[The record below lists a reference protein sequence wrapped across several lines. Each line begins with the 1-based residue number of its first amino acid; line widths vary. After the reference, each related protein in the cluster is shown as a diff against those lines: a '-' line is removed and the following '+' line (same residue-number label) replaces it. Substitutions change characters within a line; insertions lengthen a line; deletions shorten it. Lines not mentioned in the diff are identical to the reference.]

1 VSKNLLIRCL
11 ATLIFSFV
19 LCSCSTVFLNG
30 GTGLNSLGAPRVI
43 EMQMQVTRGSNSYTM
58 DLVVEVQKQGLII
71 IGSSF
76 GIRVF
81 TLSYDGNLITE
92 GIGSKLPFYLPNK
105 LIVDDVILAL
115 SPRSSLEVGLP
126 KNCNLLSEGEV
137 SQIYCDETL
146 LVSIRRNKMPDKND
160 LVSLERFHPEYKVN
174 FVISEVK

>member
-1 VSKNLLIRCL
+1 
-11 ATLIFSFV
+11 
-19 LCSCSTVFLNG
+19 
-30 GTGLNSLGAPRVI
+30 
-43 EMQMQVTRGSNSYTM
+43 MQMQVTRGSNSYTM

>member
-1 VSKNLLIRCL
+1 
-11 ATLIFSFV
+11 
-19 LCSCSTVFLNG
+19 
-30 GTGLNSLGAPRVI
+30 
-43 EMQMQVTRGSNSYTM
+43 MQMQVTRGSNSYTM
-58 DLVVEVQKQGLII
+58 DLVVEVRKQDLII

-92 GIGSKLPFYLPNK
+92 GMGSKLPFYLPNK